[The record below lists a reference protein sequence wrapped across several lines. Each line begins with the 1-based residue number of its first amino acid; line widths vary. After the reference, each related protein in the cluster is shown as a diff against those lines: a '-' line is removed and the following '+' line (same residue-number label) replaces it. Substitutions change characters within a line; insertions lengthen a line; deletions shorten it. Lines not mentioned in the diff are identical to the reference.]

1 MDNLDSTK
9 QKSITLAQ
17 KINVLRAAVMGT
29 NDGIISVA
37 GIVLGVAGAASS

>member
-17 KINVLRAAVMGT
+17 KINVLRAAVMGA

-37 GIVLGVAGAASS
+37 GIVLGVAGAA